1 MKNTKKKY
9 FLILLIFLIVINLFI
24 FSFYKFKVNK
34 KNEKYIKKTN
44 VILYES
50 KLEMKKRNFKDSENK
65 LYSIIDNKDMF
76 YSLPDNLKF
85 EIYNY
90 LAIINLQQEKFLNAL
105 SYYEEAFKYA
115 DKESKI
121 IIKLNMTSAYRY
133 MGAYVTATNI
143 LDKMRD

>member
-1 MKNTKKKY
+1 MKNKKKKY
-9 FLILLIFLIVINLFI
+9 FLLSLIFLIVINLTL
-24 FSFYKFKVNK
+24 FSFYKFIVNK
-34 KNEKYIKKTN
+34 KNEKYIEKTN

-65 LYSIIDNKDMF
+65 LYAIIDNKDMF

-105 SYYEEAFKYA
+105 SHYEEAFKYA
-115 DKESKI
+115 DKSSKI
-121 IIKLNMTSAYRY
+121 IKHGICL
-133 MGAYVTATNI
+133 
-143 LDKMRD
+143 

>member
-1 MKNTKKKY
+1 MKNKKKKY
-9 FLILLIFLIVINLFI
+9 FLLSLIFLIVINLTL

-34 KNEKYIKKTN
+34 KNEKYIEKTN

-65 LYSIIDNKDMF
+65 LYAIIDNKDMF

-105 SYYEEAFKYA
+105 SHYY
-115 DKESKI
+115 D
-121 IIKLNMTSAYRY
+121 
-133 MGAYVTATNI
+133 
-143 LDKMRD
+143 

>member
-1 MKNTKKKY
+1 MKNRKKKY

-121 IIKLNMTSAYRY
+121 IIKLNMTYC
-133 MGAYVTATNI
+133 
-143 LDKMRD
+143 L

>member
-1 MKNTKKKY
+1 MKNRKKKY

-76 YSLPDNLKF
+76 
-85 EIYNY
+85 
-90 LAIINLQQEKFLNAL
+90 A
-105 SYYEEAFKYA
+105 
-115 DKESKI
+115 
-121 IIKLNMTSAYRY
+121 
-133 MGAYVTATNI
+133 
-143 LDKMRD
+143 

>member
-115 DKESKI
+115 DKDSKI
-121 IIKLNMTSAYRY
+121 IIKLNIKYAYIY
-133 MGAYVTATNI
+133 I
-143 LDKMRD
+143 